1 VVDLAD
7 LFRRVWGT
15 GAAGAEVPL
24 TLARGKSTS
33 RVRVTSA
40 DREDFLT
47 KPRRH

>member
-1 VVDLAD
+1 
-7 LFRRVWGT
+7 
-15 GAAGAEVPL
+15 VPL

-33 RVRVTSA
+33 RIRITSA